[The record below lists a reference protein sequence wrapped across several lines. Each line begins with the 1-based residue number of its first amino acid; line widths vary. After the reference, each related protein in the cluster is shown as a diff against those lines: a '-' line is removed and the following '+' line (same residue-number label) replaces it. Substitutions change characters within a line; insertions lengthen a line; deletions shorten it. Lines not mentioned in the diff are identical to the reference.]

1 MTYYSQPQPET
12 PARRQQ
18 GQVCRLQKTISAV
31 LVAAG
36 SSTRMGF
43 DKLSFDL
50 GGETV
55 LHRSIRAFD
64 QCPQIGEI
72 VLVAGKNRAF
82 VEQQVVGC
90 TKPVQIVAGGA
101 TRAESAKNGVLA
113 AHGELV
119 AVHDAARPFVSPA
132 VIAAVLEA
140 AARCGAAAP
149 AVPVKDTIKQAVP
162 GDGKTVPEA
171 CLVHSTPDRSTL
183 YAVQTPQCFDR
194 TQYLAALQELDAEKA
209 RLVTDD
215 CSLFELTGR
224 SVQLTQG
231 DYANLKITTRED
243 LPRPVQKEETRM
255 RIGHGYDVHR
265 LVEGRKLILGG
276 VEIPFEKGLLGHS
289 DADVLAHAVMDAVL
303 GAAALGDIG
312 QHFPDNDPAYAGADS
327 LELARHVARILSE
340 HGYRVENIDA
350 TILCQR
356 PKLAPHIPAMRA
368 NLAAAFGLPVD
379 AVSVKATTEEHLGF
393 TGEGLGIAAHAV
405 ALIETRSQECASMT
419 LNAIIANFQT
429 FKLVDLLDI
438 IIIAF
443 LIYQLL
449 GIVNRTRAGQLF
461 KGALLVMAVYLVAE
475 TLNMRT
481 VTWLLNSLLQVG
493 LLTLVVLFQP
503 EIRRALERMGQTDQ
517 WAAKLFNVKGRYNDP
532 SLKGAWRSAI
542 IAICDAAERFSET
555 KTGALIVL
563 ERHTNLSEIVRTGT
577 PVNSAV
583 NLEVLGTI
591 FYEGT
596 PLHDGAAIIENGRI
610 KAAGCVLPLS
620 NNLDLGKDMGTR
632 HRACLGIAENSDAI
646 AIVVSEE
653 TGIISMAKNG
663 VLIRHFDRQTLY
675 TRLIDEMIPKEPVVE
690 KSTADTW
697 KDRAK
702 SLMKWVSQKGED
714 EQQ

>member
-1 MTYYSQPQPET
+1 
-12 PARRQQ
+12 
-18 GQVCRLQKTISAV
+18 
-31 LVAAG
+31 
-36 SSTRMGF
+36 
-43 DKLSFDL
+43 
-50 GGETV
+50 
-55 LHRSIRAFD
+55 
-64 QCPQIGEI
+64 
-72 VLVAGKNRAF
+72 
-82 VEQQVVGC
+82 
-90 TKPVQIVAGGA
+90 
-101 TRAESAKNGVLA
+101 
-113 AHGELV
+113 
-119 AVHDAARPFVSPA
+119 
-132 VIAAVLEA
+132 
-140 AARCGAAAP
+140 
-149 AVPVKDTIKQAVP
+149 
-162 GDGKTVPEA
+162 
-171 CLVHSTPDRSTL
+171 
-183 YAVQTPQCFDR
+183 
-194 TQYLAALQELDAEKA
+194 
-209 RLVTDD
+209 
-215 CSLFELTGR
+215 
-224 SVQLTQG
+224 
-231 DYANLKITTRED
+231 
-243 LPRPVQKEETRM
+243 
-255 RIGHGYDVHR
+255 
-265 LVEGRKLILGG
+265 
-276 VEIPFEKGLLGHS
+276 
-289 DADVLAHAVMDAVL
+289 
-303 GAAALGDIG
+303 
-312 QHFPDNDPAYAGADS
+312 
-327 LELARHVARILSE
+327 
-340 HGYRVENIDA
+340 
-350 TILCQR
+350 
-356 PKLAPHIPAMRA
+356 
-368 NLAAAFGLPVD
+368 
-379 AVSVKATTEEHLGF
+379 
-393 TGEGLGIAAHAV
+393 
-405 ALIETRSQECASMT
+405 MT

-449 GIVNRTRAGQLF
+449 GIVNRTRAGQLA
-461 KGALLVMAVYLVAE
+461 KGALIVMAVYLVANI
-475 TLNMRT
+475 LNMRT

-517 WAAKLFNVKGRYNDP
+517 WAYRFFNKNRYNDT

-675 TRLIDEMIPKEPVVE
+675 TRLIDEMIPKEPTVE

>member
-82 VEQQVVGC
+82 VEQQAVGC

-224 SVQLTQG
+224 PVQLTQG

-340 HGYRVENIDA
+340 HGYQVENIDA

-405 ALIETRSQECASMT
+405 ALIETR
-419 LNAIIANFQT
+419 
-429 FKLVDLLDI
+429 
-438 IIIAF
+438 
-443 LIYQLL
+443 
-449 GIVNRTRAGQLF
+449 
-461 KGALLVMAVYLVAE
+461 
-475 TLNMRT
+475 
-481 VTWLLNSLLQVG
+481 
-493 LLTLVVLFQP
+493 
-503 EIRRALERMGQTDQ
+503 
-517 WAAKLFNVKGRYNDP
+517 
-532 SLKGAWRSAI
+532 
-542 IAICDAAERFSET
+542 
-555 KTGALIVL
+555 
-563 ERHTNLSEIVRTGT
+563 
-577 PVNSAV
+577 
-583 NLEVLGTI
+583 
-591 FYEGT
+591 
-596 PLHDGAAIIENGRI
+596 
-610 KAAGCVLPLS
+610 
-620 NNLDLGKDMGTR
+620 
-632 HRACLGIAENSDAI
+632 
-646 AIVVSEE
+646 
-653 TGIISMAKNG
+653 
-663 VLIRHFDRQTLY
+663 
-675 TRLIDEMIPKEPVVE
+675 
-690 KSTADTW
+690 
-697 KDRAK
+697 
-702 SLMKWVSQKGED
+702 
-714 EQQ
+714 